1 MFMFAR
7 RPNRATSAEAA
18 ARVGPRMSKK
28 FNIKYIRMILKKLIK
43 KINKE
48 NAPPGGWKKTDKL
61 SSLQALK
68 QRHAGIEAT
77 SQGFKLQ
84 A

>member
-1 MFMFAR
+1 MQ
-7 RPNRATSAEAA
+7 
-18 ARVGPRMSKK
+18 
-28 FNIKYIRMILKKLIK
+28 LKKLIK

-68 QRHAGIEAT
+68 QRDAIRKST
-77 SQGFKLQ
+77 S
-84 A
+84 